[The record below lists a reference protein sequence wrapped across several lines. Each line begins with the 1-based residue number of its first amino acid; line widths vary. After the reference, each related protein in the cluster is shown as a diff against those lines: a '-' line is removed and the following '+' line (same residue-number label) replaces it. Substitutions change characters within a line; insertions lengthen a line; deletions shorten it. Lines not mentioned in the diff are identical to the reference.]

1 MKPKDIIRVA
11 QKKYLIENRK
21 YVLIKIVKELAI

>member
-1 MKPKDIIRVA
+1 MKPKDIVRVA
-11 QKKYLIENRK
+11 KKKYLIENRK